1 MVNEKI
7 IHTKKDYRS
16 FGIIVGAIFLLIFG
30 LALPY
35 WKTKSINQYF
45 SIGGLLLISIAVL
58 LPILLKYPYL
68 AWMKIGE
75 ILGFINTRIILSI
88 IFFILF
94 TPFGLIRRIIGKD
107 TLGVKLH
114 PNQESYR
121 KLSTQTDIKHM
132 ERPF

>member
-114 PNQESYR
+114 PDQESYR